1 MTRLKWL
8 WWKFWAWLT
17 KPWAPKAADAA
28 LEDKI
33 PNVRARRRRGD
44 SDLVLFLTQFMRYVN
59 ALTMAAILV
68 SLGILWTVS
77 Q

>member
-17 KPWAPKAADAA
+17 KSWAVQDATNPRG
-28 LEDKI
+28 K
-33 PNVRARRRRGD
+33 RYRGD
-44 SDLVLFLTQFMRYVN
+44 PVWMIQAAQLMRYVN
-59 ALTMAAILV
+59 AGMIAVIIV
-68 SLGILWTVS
+68 SLMLLAAVK

>member
-17 KPWAPKAADAA
+17 KPWAPKDVVGNPRS
-28 LEDKI
+28 KK
-33 PNVRARRRRGD
+33 RRGD
-44 SDLVLFLTQFMRYVN
+44 PEGVIFLTHMMYVVN
-59 ALTMAAILV
+59 CATGALIIVALLMLV
-68 SLGILWTVS
+68 AVK

>member
-17 KPWAPKAADAA
+17 KPWAP
-28 LEDKI
+28 EDVTGNPRSKK
-33 PNVRARRRRGD
+33 RRGD
-44 SDLVLFLTQFMRYVN
+44 PEWMVFLTQLMFAVN
-59 ALTMAAILV
+59 CAMGALIVV
-68 SLGILWTVS
+68 SLMLLWAVK